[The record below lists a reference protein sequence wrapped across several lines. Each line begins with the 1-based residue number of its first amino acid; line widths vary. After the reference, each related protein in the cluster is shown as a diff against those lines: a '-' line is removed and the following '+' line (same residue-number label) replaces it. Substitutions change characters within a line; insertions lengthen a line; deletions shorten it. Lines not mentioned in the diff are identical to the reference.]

1 MNIVVL
7 DISGKVDN
15 YSSYLCEA
23 LDKTFDKK
31 SIVTFLN
38 TKVIDGFNGRFQKL
52 LNLVPRKYWYCEYK
66 WKRIIKA
73 IEGIINYFFVTY
85 YVRRHKVDIVHL
97 QWLPFMEHISIEDF
111 FVRLIRGKNHKR
123 KIVYTHH
130 NLYPHKSSEIEKE
143 SYRKR
148 FERIK
153 PYIDAYIVHTD
164 VDRIK
169 LHKEF
174 SIPIDKINVALH
186 GVFVPREA
194 IYSPVQH
201 KGGKL
206 NFLMFGAQTGYK
218 GTDIFIEAINRIP
231 KEEREKMSFTIM
243 GLTDLPLFDKYK
255 GMADSLNIRWTPTT
269 VSNAELH
276 TTINES
282 DVVVFPYRS
291 ISQSGALLLT
301 IYFEKYIIASDLQSF
316 KETLTGFNNQWFFH
330 TEDIDGLA
338 NQMMLYLDETNFEG
352 EKEIIKDI
360 KKANSWEVSAKST
373 IEVYNKVLTQQE

>member
-1 MNIVVL
+1 MKVAVL

-15 YSSYLCEA
+15 YSTYLCEA
-23 LDKTFDKK
+23 LDKTFDEK
-31 SIVTFLN
+31 STVTFLN
-38 TKVIDGFNGRFQKL
+38 TKVIDGFNGKFQKL
-52 LNLVPRKYWYCEYK
+52 LSLVPRKYWYSEYK
-66 WKRIIKA
+66 WKRVLKA
-73 IEGIINYFFVTY
+73 IEGVVNYLFVAY
-85 YVRRHKVDIVHL
+85 YVRNHKVDIVHL
-97 QWLPFMEHISIEDF
+97 QWLPFLEHITIEDF
-111 FVRLIRGKNHKR
+111 FLNQIRGRNHER

-130 NLYPHKSSEIEKE
+130 NLYPHKIDERGKE
-143 SYRKR
+143 AYRKR
-148 FERIK
+148 FEKIK

-164 VDRIK
+164 VDKVK
-169 LHKEF
+169 LHTDF
-174 SIPIDKINVALH
+174 GIPIDKISVALH

-194 IYSPVQH
+194 IYSPVHH
-201 KGGKL
+201 KDGKT

-231 KEEREKMSFTIM
+231 KEERDKMTFTIM
-243 GLTDLPLFDKYK
+243 GLTDIPLYDKYK
-255 GMADSLNIRWTPTT
+255 GMADSLGIKWTPTT
-269 VSNAELH
+269 VSNVELH

-301 IYFEKYIIASDLQSF
+301 IFFEKYIIASDLQSF
-316 KETLTGFNNQWFFH
+316 KETLTGFKDQWFFH

-338 NQMMLYLDETNFEG
+338 KQMMLHLDEPNFEG

-373 IEVYNKVLTQQE
+373 LEVYNKVLTEE